1 VVVHRLAYPMAQ
13 NNKLKR
19 RAQAFMADH
28 EGVTYLNALKAVD
41 EPLHELRDL
50 VFGVGSEYN
59 YGGARGF
66 RIVPR
71 QGSYGYA
78 FGDLPSHRAV
88 DELELTR
95 FAYPMV
101 FLEELVDRKRLIQN
115 AGVSHIWAYRE
126 LYRAGLLDSGARA
139 LEPLFH
145 HFDSM
150 IGESYGP
157 LNSFESHLV
166 GIYSVNVSDFL
177 GIFDRGNSIPAT
189 KLQLE
194 QLLAGKPA
202 GEFETL
208 PQITADGIPARDWTD
223 SYDLLAVSGQ
233 ADSYEKPKLSIF
245 FKGTEEELHRELEAR
260 DLDSSRFRV
269 RDISMQEVDFHGFAT
284 WIQAKL
290 ADNTL
295 VHGTTEEVLL
305 WGTQSPAKP
314 TILEVAEGIGLKFER
329 NGDGSFVLDSEGKI
343 STACPFHEDTDSF
356 ILLPDQGEHGFFM
369 CYSCGRNGSPERLR
383 LNWENPN
390 ILDEIAAS

>member
-1 VVVHRLAYPMAQ
+1 MAQ

-50 VFGVGSEYN
+50 VFGVESEYS

-78 FGDLPSHRAV
+78 FGDLSPHKAL
-88 DELELTR
+88 DALGLTR
-95 FAYPMV
+95 FAYPMK
-101 FLEELVDRKRLIQN
+101 FLEELVDRKRLLQN
-115 AGVSHIWAYRE
+115 AGVSHIWGYRE
-126 LYRAGLLDSGARA
+126 LYRAGLLDSGAIA
-139 LEPLFH
+139 LEPFFH

-166 GIYSVNVSDFL
+166 GIYSVNVANFL
-177 GIFDRGNSIPAT
+177 GIFDHGNSIPAT

-202 GEFETL
+202 GEFEAL
-208 PQITADGIPARDWTD
+208 PQITSDGTPARDWTE

-233 ADSYEKPKLSIF
+233 ADSYEKPKLSIL
-245 FKGTEEELHRELEAR
+245 FKGAEEELYRELEAR

-269 RDISMQEVDFHGFAT
+269 RDISMQEVGFHGFAT
-284 WIQAKL
+284 WIHAKL
-290 ADNTL
+290 ADDTFIR
-295 VHGTTEEVLL
+295 GTTEEVLL
-305 WGTQSPAKP
+305 WGTQSLAKP
-314 TILEVAEGIGLKFER
+314 TILEVAESIGLKFER
-329 NGDGSFVLDSEGKI
+329 NEDGGFVLDSEGKI

-356 ILLPDQGEHGFFM
+356 ILLPQQGEHGCFM
-369 CYSCGRNGSPERLR
+369 CYSCGRNGSPERLSVEWKSR
-383 LNWENPN
+383 P
-390 ILDEIAAS
+390 LDAMAEYDLS